1 MAVPPILAIKS
12 TKKIRKIISFTLS
25 NVVHRMVAAFDRR
38 VVITPKVAL
47 EFPNHINAAAEYVQ
61 LGFTFGGL

>member
-25 NVVHRMVAAFDRR
+25 NVVHT
-38 VVITPKVAL
+38 VVVLFYGHIPCAPEVAL
-47 EFPNHINAAAEYVQ
+47 ELVYHIDAVRKDIDIPRAVVP
-61 LGFTFGGL
+61 